1 MLIKKIQSHFLKVG
15 HWRSSLPKYLHFT
28 QLSNRSNQTEDSYHW
43 MLHEWWSVLRTL
55 RIQIMTHNFAFKLNL
70 HIQVDSRINLYIHVI
85 DTLWS
90 TNIFSFSVHPGLT
103 TLEFGSDKSCRNS
116 WWSQTN
122 FVSPVHYKCITTSNK
137 TQHPWKIT
145 LSQSRFYLNVLLN

>member
-1 MLIKKIQSHFLKVG
+1 MLIKKIQSHFLKVS

-28 QLSNRSNQTEDSYHW
+28 QLSNRSNQTEDSYLW

-55 RIQIMTHNFAFKLNL
+55 TIQIITHNFVFKLNL
-70 HIQVDSRINLYIHVI
+70 RIQVDSRINLYIHVI

-90 TNIFSFSVHPGLT
+90 TNIFQFFCAPRIDNKLAVTNPVE
-103 TLEFGSDKSCRNS
+103 TLNGVKHILSAQCTIN
-116 WWSQTN
+116 
-122 FVSPVHYKCITTSNK
+122 VITTSNE